1 MIPPFAQIDF
11 EVTNRCNAKC
21 HFCPRD
27 KTPHQGLMS
36 PEVFEAALG
45 RAVEFRDA
53 FASRFD
59 LEVRVALCGLGEPL
73 LNRHVA
79 DYARAVTDQGFY
91 CSVSTNGSL
100 LDEVKGRALLEAG
113 IRQIDINVGD
123 LDEEY
128 DEVYRLPFETTRD
141 NVVRFVEMAGDRCR
155 VQVVV
160 VDHRGDPTHSRRV
173 VDYWRERGVAHFLPY
188 PIMNRGGAYEVDA
201 MAFAEYAE
209 SDQARE
215 LLATSLGRFPVCP
228 APFIFQFI
236 GYDGQHYLCC
246 SDWTKLTPMG
256 SVFDTGFVEVFDA
269 KIRYVTSG
277 EPVCR
282 TCNHDPFN
290 RVTADLREVS
300 TGAGTRAQV
309 DATVEDIRINDGF
322 ARSILERFGTAV
334 PTDVTP
340 SAPPR
345 RTLIPVRVDSPT

>member
-1 MIPPFAQIDF
+1 M
-11 EVTNRCNAKC
+11 
-21 HFCPRD
+21 
-27 KTPHQGLMS
+27 
-36 PEVFEAALG
+36 
-45 RAVEFRDA
+45 
-53 FASRFD
+53 
-59 LEVRVALCGLGEPL
+59 
-73 LNRHVA
+73 
-79 DYARAVTDQGFY
+79 
-91 CSVSTNGSL
+91 
-100 LDEVKGRALLEAG
+100 
-113 IRQIDINVGD
+113 
-123 LDEEY
+123 
-128 DEVYRLPFETTRD
+128 
-141 NVVRFVEMAGDRCR
+141 
-155 VQVVV
+155 

-269 KIRYVTSG
+269 KVRYVTSG